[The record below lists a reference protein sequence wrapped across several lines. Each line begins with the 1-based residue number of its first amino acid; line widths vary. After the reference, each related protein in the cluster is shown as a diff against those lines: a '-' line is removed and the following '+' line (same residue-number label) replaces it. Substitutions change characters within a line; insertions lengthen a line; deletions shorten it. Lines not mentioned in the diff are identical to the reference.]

1 MAIVNTISIC
11 SKGFLLAYVHLVGNL
26 SSEGILFFKNVCA
39 YRLKGFWIWIKINVV
54 CTWIPRSKTLWLWRS
69 ERKHLMPPA
78 SYTTTE
84 LVRRRLSSTPT
95 RSKTFIF
102 FIDNTYIWKHC
113 PEGRHLKTE
122 PYHEQRKR
130 WLSKMLLLFTSR
142 VCGRDAMRFRNT
154 HHRKL
159 VVSIWKRI
167 FIVCDSG
174 GVSQLHGVQIC
185 FFFST
190 RVCNIRKLI
199 FSRIVF
205 LFHSFWLNFAP
216 EF

>member
-1 MAIVNTISIC
+1 MAIVNTVSIFFKRLFVGLC
-11 SKGFLLAYVHLVGNL
+11 SLGGELTIGRNLVFQKCLCL
-26 SSEGILFFKNVCA
+26 SFEGILNLDKNQC
-39 YRLKGFWIWIKINVV
+39 YV
-54 CTWIPRSKTLWLWRS
+54 CTWISRSKTLWLWRS

-84 LVRRRLSSTPT
+84 LVRRRLPSTPT

-130 WLSKMLLLFTSR
+130 WLSKMLLFTSR
-142 VCGRDAMRFRNT
+142 VCGREAMRFRYT

-159 VVSIWKRI
+159 VVNIWKRI

-185 FFFST
+185 FFFLPVYVILENLSFQE
-190 RVCNIRKLI
+190 L
-199 FSRIVF
+199 FSYFTVF
-205 LFHSFWLNFAP
+205 D
-216 EF
+216 